1 MKSFLTGTRNPARE
15 SWHPMLSKALLVMKL
30 TTILLIAFA
39 LNVSATGYGQERLSF
54 RFKKTEIAGILTSIE
69 KATHYRFLYNDQL
82 RSIRQK
88 VNLEVENA
96 SIRQTLDQLFLKT
109 GLIYLLMENN
119 LIVVKE
125 QMAATAEK
133 PITGKITDDNGV
145 PLSGVT
151 IRIKG
156 SEKGTTTNDQGLFS
170 LNADDEDILVFSY
183 VGYEAQETK
192 VGART
197 AINVSLTSAARNLEN
212 IVVIGY
218 GAVKKR
224 DLTGAVVS
232 VKSDEI
238 KKVPSGNVMESLQGK
253 LPGADIMRTSG
264 SASAGVNITIRGN
277 RSLMAS
283 NAPLVI
289 VDGIQYNTF
298 QDINPNDI
306 QSLEVLKDASSTA
319 IYGSRGANGVILITT
334 KRGSNGK
341 PKISL
346 NSYYGVSSVS
356 DYPDYMNSDEYR
368 AWRREANRRIP
379 LAGINPSGTWTSE
392 ANDGLLFSAE
402 ELKNLGNGINTNY
415 SDLLFR
421 DGSQQEHQVGVSAG
435 NDKTKV
441 YLSLNYY
448 NEKGLLKG
456 DELKRYTGRM
466 NVDQT
471 LGKFAKTGMQMQLT
485 YYDIDARTNPMDEAS
500 KVAPWSTPYDSAG
513 NIILFPV
520 NDQARWNPL
529 ADEQPGVATNN
540 TLITRTLA
548 ATYLEL
554 TPFKGLSLRSN
565 LGFVFTD
572 SRQGAFFDLNSMSQ
586 RGLRT
591 LGFGVATRGRN
602 TNWENILTYNKQIG
616 EHNFTLTGITTF
628 WEINNEFIQ
637 AQGNKQILPSQ
648 LFYALQNSTENLG
661 ITSGYSKENLVSY
674 AGRINYSFKGKYLAS
689 VSVRTDGSSKLG
701 PGNKWDVFPAAA
713 LAWRISDEAFLQN
726 VSKLN
731 DLKLRLSYG
740 VTGSDAITAY
750 KTQSTLIRIPNA
762 FGDNPALGFAFSDT
776 IGNANLRWEKTK
788 ALNLGIDFG
797 FFANRLSGSIDLY
810 QTKTTDLLTLRK
822 LPMTSGVS
830 ATFDNVGSTQTTGID
845 INLNAAVIRKENISL
860 NLGLSFFTAKEKI
873 TSLVGGIDDPLNE
886 WFVGYPT
893 RVSYDFNKI
902 GIWQL
907 ADSTLAKKYNQKPG
921 DIRVE
926 DMGTKDS
933 VISALNDRKV
943 VGQLVPKWNAG
954 LNIDFRYKNFD
965 LNVFVFARVGQTM
978 EYAYYSRVH
987 LPGRENGARVNYW
1000 TPENPS
1006 NDFPHPRTSSSFA
1019 ALPYSSTLAYVDG
1032 SFVKIRNITLG
1043 YNLPKPFLNKFGVSG
1058 MRFYVTGKNLFGFSK
1073 IDNYD
1078 VERGGA
1084 LNDPLTK
1091 LVVAG
1096 INVDF

>member
-1 MKSFLTGTRNPARE
+1 MKSLLKGLQGP
-15 SWHPMLSKALLVMKL
+15 PLSKALLVMKL
-30 TTILLIAFA
+30 TTFLLIAFA
-39 LNVSATGYGQERLSF
+39 LNVSATGYGQEKLNF

-82 RSIRQK
+82 RNIRQK
-88 VNLEVENA
+88 VNLEVQDA
-96 SIRQTLDQLFLKT
+96 SIRQTLDQLLSKT

-119 LIVVKE
+119 LIVIKE
-125 QMAATAEK
+125 NMLTLQEK
-133 PITGKITDDNGV
+133 PITGKITGDNGL
-145 PLSGVT
+145 PLSGVSVKV
-151 IRIKG
+151 KG
-156 SEKGTTTNDQGLFS
+156 TERGTTTNDQGIFTLS
-170 LNADDEDILVFSY
+170 ADEDEVLVFSY
-183 VGYEAQETK
+183 VGYEPQEIK
-192 VGART
+192 IGAKT
-197 AINVSLTSAARNLEN
+197 AVNIALVSVAKSLEN

-218 GAVKKR
+218 GQVKKR
-224 DLTGAVVS
+224 DLTGAVIS

-238 KKVPSGNVMESLQGK
+238 KKVPSGNVLESLQGK
-253 LPGADIMRTSG
+253 LPGADITRMSG
-264 SASAGVNITIRGN
+264 SASSGVNIVIRGN

-283 NAPLVI
+283 NSPLVI

-334 KRGSNGK
+334 KRGSAGQ

-346 NSYYGVSSVS
+346 NSYYGVSSIS
-356 DYPDYMNSDEYR
+356 DNPDYMNTEQYR
-368 AWRREANRRIP
+368 AWRREANRKID
-379 LAGINPSGTWTSE
+379 LAGINPNGSWTSP
-392 ANDGLLFSAE
+392 ANDGGLFSAE
-402 ELKNLGNGINTNY
+402 ELKNIGNGVNTNY
-415 SDLLFR
+415 SDLLFHN
-421 DGSQQEHQVGVSAG
+421 GSQQEHQVGVSAG
-435 NDKTKV
+435 TDKTKI

-448 NEKGLLKG
+448 GEKGLLKG

-471 LGKFAKTGMQMQLT
+471 LGKIARTGMQMQLT
-485 YYDIDARTNPMDEAS
+485 YYDINARTNPMDEAS
-500 KVAPWSTPYDSAG
+500 KVAPWSMPYDSTG
-513 NIILFPV
+513 KIILSPL

-529 ADEQPGVATNN
+529 ADEEPGTATNN
-540 TLITRTLA
+540 TLVTRTLA

-572 SRQGAFFDLNSMSQ
+572 SRQGAFFDLNSLSQ

-591 LGFGVATRGRN
+591 LGFGVASRGRN
-602 TNWENILTYNKQIG
+602 INWENVLTYNKQVG

-628 WEINNEFIQ
+628 LEIYNEFVQ

-648 LFYALQNSTENLG
+648 LFYSLQNSTENLS
-661 ITSGYSKENLVSY
+661 ISSGYTRENLISY
-674 AGRINYSFKGKYLAS
+674 AGRVNYSFKGKYLAS
-689 VSVRTDGSSKLG
+689 LSVRTDGSSKLG
-701 PGNKWDVFPAAA
+701 SGNKWDVFPAAA
-713 LAWRISDEAFLQN
+713 VAWRMSDEPFLQN
-726 VSKLN
+726 INYLS

-740 VTGSDAITAY
+740 ITGSDAITAY
-750 KTQSTLIRIPNA
+750 RTQSTLLRIPNS
-762 FGDNPALGFAFSDT
+762 FGDNPALGFTFSDT
-776 IGNANLRWEKTK
+776 IGNPNLQWEKTK

-797 FFANRLSGSIDLY
+797 LFGNRLTGSIDLY
-810 QTKTTDLLTLRK
+810 QTKTVDLLTIRK
-822 LPMTSGVS
+822 LPATSGVS
-830 ATFDNVGSTQTTGID
+830 ATFDNVGSTETRGID
-845 INLNAAVIRKENISL
+845 ISLNAAIIRKSDISL
-860 NLGLSFFTAKEKI
+860 SAGISFYTAREKI
-873 TSLVGGIDDPLNE
+873 TQLVGGIDDPLNE
-886 WFVGYPT
+886 WFIGYPT
-893 RVSYDFNKI
+893 RVSYDYNKI
-902 GIWQL
+902 GIWQM
-907 ADSTLAKKYNQKPG
+907 ADSAMAKLYSQKPG

-926 DMGTKDS
+926 DLGKKDTS
-933 VISALNDRKV
+933 ISALKDRKV

-954 LNIDFRYKNFD
+954 LNIDFRYKAFD
-965 LNVFVFARVGQTM
+965 LNVFVFARMGQTI

-987 LPGRENGARVNYW
+987 LPGRENGAIVNYW

-1043 YNLPKPFLNKFGVSG
+1043 YNLPKPFLNKFGVAG
-1058 MRFYVTGKNLFGFSK
+1058 LRFYITGKNLFTFSK

-1084 LNDPLTK
+1084 MNDPLTK

-1096 INVDF
+1096 VNVDF